1 VRVTGPYAPLLGI
14 AIGALGG
21 AIYWLAVQFWPSSVA
36 VILSIAAT
44 ALLTTEFRGLPATRL
59 DLLGRVLCVLVKYNA
74 LMALSA
80 AKLPF
85 ASPANLPL
93 ALIMIAGYAASFALL
108 VSVMATRAREP
119 AATARQSAPT
129 ARQSAPTARE
139 PAPKIGHGA
148 LSLALLIGFAPA
160 ALLGIPGLIGLASA
174 IVVGLGFIAFFKYK
188 KIVVSDEEL
197 DATQLV
203 TEACFYLGALATWKY
218 V

>member
-1 VRVTGPYAPLLGI
+1 MRVIGQHAPLLGI
-14 AIGALGG
+14 LIGTLGG
-21 AIYWLAVQFWPSSVA
+21 AIYWLAVQIWPSSVA
-36 VILSIAAT
+36 VILSMAAT

-59 DLLGRVLCVLVKYNA
+59 DLLARVLCLLVKYNA

-85 ASPANLPL
+85 AAPPNVPL
-93 ALIMIAGYAASFALL
+93 ALIMICGYAASFALL
-108 VSVMATRAREP
+108 VSVMATRAEK
-119 AATARQSAPT
+119 S
-129 ARQSAPTARE
+129 
-139 PAPKIGHGA
+139 APKIGHG
-148 LSLALLIGFAPA
+148 SLMVALLVGFAPA
-160 ALLGIPGLIGLASA
+160 ALLGIPGLIGLAAA

-188 KIVVSDEEL
+188 KIAAAGERL